1 MSHYDEQPDGDP
13 HGECA
18 AEIHRLE
25 TRLAEVE
32 KDAARYQWLRTSC
45 ISDVKESMDGPGHKQ
60 LMFVG
65 KIYPDWRFA
74 IYHIGLDAAIDSA
87 MGAQA

>member
-18 AEIHRLE
+18 AEMHRLE

-32 KDAARYQWLRTSC
+32 KDAAR
-45 ISDVKESMDGPGHKQ
+45 
-60 LMFVG
+60 
-65 KIYPDWRFA
+65 
-74 IYHIGLDAAIDSA
+74 
-87 MGAQA
+87 